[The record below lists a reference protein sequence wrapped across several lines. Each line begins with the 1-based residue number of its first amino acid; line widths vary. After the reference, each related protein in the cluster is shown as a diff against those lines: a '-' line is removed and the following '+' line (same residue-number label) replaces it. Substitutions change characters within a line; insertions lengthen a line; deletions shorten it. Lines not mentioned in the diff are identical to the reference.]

1 MISKILWLPINVL
14 QLLLILLWTIF
25 CGIFGMLFA
34 LATNPTYS
42 HRIMGYYI
50 FSPVILAISMVRVK
64 ETGLENILDVP
75 AIYAANHAS
84 QLDIP
89 IMCTRVNRPMFFIAK
104 IELKKVP
111 ILSQYIKVV
120 GMILVDRKN
129 RERAMASMRTAIQ
142 DIQGGKSIAA
152 FPEGT
157 RTKTGELLP
166 FKKGVF
172 TIAKEGRIPI
182 VPIALIGSAQALA
195 SGSFFLRPAS
205 VELRVLPA
213 LNSEEFFNMSIEEM
227 ANHTRS
233 LIQQE
238 IEKG

>member
-1 MISKILWLPINVL
+1 MISKVLWFPINIL
-14 QLLLILLWTIF
+14 QLLLLMVWTIF
-25 CGIFGMLFA
+25 CGIFGMIFA
-34 LATNPTYS
+34 LVTNPTYS

-50 FSPVILAISMVRVK
+50 FSPMILAISMVRVK
-64 ETGLENILDVP
+64 AKGLNNILNEP

-89 IMCTRVNRPMFFIAK
+89 IMCTRVNRPMFFIGK
-104 IELKKVP
+104 IELKKIP
-111 ILSQYIKVV
+111 ILSQYMKIV
-120 GMILVDRKN
+120 GMIFVDRKN

-182 VPIALIGSAQALA
+182 VPIAVIGSAKALA
-195 SGSFFLRPAS
+195 SGSFFLRPAT
-205 VELRVLPA
+205 VEIRILPA
-213 LNSEEFFNMSIEEM
+213 LKGDDFFNMSIEEM
-227 ANHTRS
+227 ANHTRA

>member
-1 MISKILWLPINVL
+1 
-14 QLLLILLWTIF
+14 
-25 CGIFGMLFA
+25 
-34 LATNPTYS
+34 
-42 HRIMGYYI
+42 MGYYI
-50 FSPVILAISMVRVK
+50 FSPMTLAISMVRVK
-64 ETGLENILDVP
+64 AKGLENILDEP

-89 IMCTRVNRPMFFIAK
+89 IICTRINRPLFFIGK
-104 IELKKVP
+104 VELKKIP
-111 ILSQYIKVV
+111 ILSQYMKIV
-120 GMILVDRKN
+120 GMIFVDRKN

-182 VPIALIGSAQALA
+182 VPIAVIGSAKALA
-195 SGSFFLRPAS
+195 SGSFFLRPAT
-205 VELRVLPA
+205 VEIRILPA
-213 LNSEEFFNMSIEEM
+213 LKGDDFFNMSIEEM
-227 ANHTRS
+227 ANHTRN

-238 IEKG
+238 IEKS

>member
-1 MISKILWLPINVL
+1 MISRILWLPINIIQLVL
-14 QLLLILLWTIF
+14 VFIWTML
-25 CGIFGMLFA
+25 CGIFGMVFA
-34 LATNPTYS
+34 LVTNPTYS

-50 FSPVILAISMVRVK
+50 FSPGILAISLVRVK
-64 ETGLENILDVP
+64 AKGLDNVLEEP
-75 AIYAANHAS
+75 AIYASNHAS

-89 IMCTRVNRPMFFIAK
+89 VICTRINRPMFFIGK
-104 IELKKVP
+104 VELKKIPV
-111 ILSQYIKVV
+111 LGQYMKIV
-120 GMILVDRKN
+120 GMIFVDRKN
-129 RERAMASMRTAIQ
+129 RERAMAIMRSAIQ

-182 VPIALIGSAQALA
+182 VPIAVIGSAKALA
-195 SGSFFLRPAS
+195 SGSFSMRPAT
-205 VELRVLPA
+205 VELRILPA
-213 LNSEEFFNMSIEEM
+213 LKGDDFFNLSIEEM
-227 ANHTRS
+227 ANHTRN

>member
-1 MISKILWLPINVL
+1 MISKVLWFPVNVL
-14 QLLLILLWTIF
+14 QLLLILIWTIF
-25 CGIFGMLFA
+25 CGLFGMVFA

-64 ETGLENILDVP
+64 AKGLENVLNEP

-89 IMCTRVNRPMFFIAK
+89 IICTSINRPMFFIGK
-104 IELKKVP
+104 VELKKIP
-111 ILSQYIKVV
+111 ILSQYMKIV
-120 GMILVDRKN
+120 GMIFVDRKN

-172 TIAKEGRIPI
+172 TISKEGRIPI
-182 VPIALIGSAQALA
+182 VPIAVIGSAKALA
-195 SGSFFLRPAS
+195 SGSFFMRPAT
-205 VELRVLPA
+205 VQLRILPA
-213 LNSEEFFNMSIEEM
+213 LKSDEFFNMSIEEM

>member
-1 MISKILWLPINVL
+1 MISKMLWFPINVL
-14 QLLLILLWTIF
+14 QLVLILVWIIF

-64 ETGLENILDVP
+64 VSGLNNILDEP

-104 IELKKVP
+104 IELQKIP

-120 GMILVDRKN
+120 GMILVDRMN

-172 TIAKEGRIPI
+172 TISKEGRIPI
-182 VPIALIGSAQALA
+182 VPIALIGSAKALA
-195 SGSFFLRPAS
+195 SGSFFLRPAT
-205 VELRVLPA
+205 VEIRILPA
-213 LNSEEFFNMSIEEM
+213 LNNDEFFNMSIEEM

>member
-1 MISKILWLPINVL
+1 MISKVLWFPINIL
-14 QLLLILLWTIF
+14 QLVLLLVWTMF
-25 CGIFGMLFA
+25 CGIFGMVFA
-34 LATNPTYS
+34 LVTNPKYS

-50 FSPVILAISMVRVK
+50 FSPMILAISMVRVK
-64 ETGLENILDVP
+64 AKGLDNVLDEP

-89 IMCTRVNRPMFFIAK
+89 IICTRVNRPMFFIGK
-104 IELKKVP
+104 IELKKIP
-111 ILSQYIKVV
+111 ILSQYMKIV
-120 GMILVDRKN
+120 GMIFVDRKN

-182 VPIALIGSAQALA
+182 VPIAVIGSAKALA
-195 SGSFFLRPAS
+195 SGSFFLRPAT
-205 VELRVLPA
+205 VEVRVLPA
-213 LNSEEFFNMSIEEM
+213 LKDDAFFNMSIEEM

>member
-1 MISKILWLPINVL
+1 M
-14 QLLLILLWTIF
+14 
-25 CGIFGMLFA
+25 
-34 LATNPTYS
+34 
-42 HRIMGYYI
+42 
-50 FSPVILAISMVRVK
+50 ILAISMVRVK
-64 ETGLENILDVP
+64 AKGLNNILDEP

-89 IMCTRVNRPMFFIAK
+89 IICTRVNRPMFFIGK
-104 IELKKVP
+104 IELKKIP
-111 ILSQYIKVV
+111 ILSQYMKIV
-120 GMILVDRKN
+120 GMIFVDRKN

-182 VPIALIGSAQALA
+182 VPIAVIGSAKALA

-205 VELRVLPA
+205 VEIRILPA
-213 LNSEEFFNMSIEEM
+213 LKGEQFFNMSIEEM

>member
-1 MISKILWLPINVL
+1 MISKVLWFPINIL
-14 QLLLILLWTIF
+14 QLLLLMVWTIF
-25 CGIFGMLFA
+25 CGIFGMVFA
-34 LATNPTYS
+34 LSTNPTYS

-50 FSPVILAISMVRVK
+50 FSPMILAISMVRVK
-64 ETGLENILDVP
+64 AKGLENVLDEP

-89 IMCTRVNRPMFFIAK
+89 IICARINRPLFFIGK
-104 IELKKVP
+104 VELKKIP
-111 ILSQYIKVV
+111 ILSQYMKIV
-120 GMILVDRKN
+120 GMIFVDRKN
-129 RERAMASMRTAIQ
+129 RERAMASMRTAIH

-172 TIAKEGRIPI
+172 TISKEGRIPI
-182 VPIALIGSAQALA
+182 VPIAVIGSAKALA
-195 SGSFFLRPAS
+195 SGSFFLRPAT
-205 VELRVLPA
+205 VEIRILPA
-213 LNSEEFFNMSIEEM
+213 LKGDDFFNMSIEEM
-227 ANHTRS
+227 ANHTRN

-238 IEKG
+238 IEKS

>member
-1 MISKILWLPINVL
+1 MISKVLWFPINIL
-14 QLLLILLWTIF
+14 QLLLLLVWTIF
-25 CGIFGMLFA
+25 CGIFGMVFA
-34 LATNPTYS
+34 LVTNPTYS

-50 FSPVILAISMVRVK
+50 FSPMILAISMVRVK
-64 ETGLENILDVP
+64 AKGLDNVLDEP

-89 IMCTRVNRPMFFIAK
+89 IICTRVNRPMFFIGK
-104 IELKKVP
+104 IELKKIP
-111 ILSQYIKVV
+111 ILSQYMKIV
-120 GMILVDRKN
+120 GMIFVDRKN

-166 FKKGVF
+166 FKKGIF

-182 VPIALIGSAQALA
+182 VPIAVIGSAKALA
-195 SGSFFLRPAS
+195 SGSFFLRPAT
-205 VELRVLPA
+205 VEIRILPA
-213 LNSEEFFNMSIEEM
+213 LNDDDFFNMSIEEM

>member
-1 MISKILWLPINVL
+1 MISRILWLPINIIQLVL
-14 QLLLILLWTIF
+14 VFIWTML
-25 CGIFGMLFA
+25 CGIFGMVFA
-34 LATNPTYS
+34 LVTNPTYS

-50 FSPVILAISMVRVK
+50 FSPGILAISLVRVK
-64 ETGLENILDVP
+64 AKGLDNVLEEP
-75 AIYAANHAS
+75 AIYASNHAS

-89 IMCTRVNRPMFFIAK
+89 VISTRINRPMFFIGK
-104 IELKKVP
+104 VELKKIPV
-111 ILSQYIKVV
+111 LGQYMKIV
-120 GMILVDRKN
+120 GMIFVDRKN

-166 FKKGVF
+166 FKKGIF
-172 TIAKEGRIPI
+172 TISKEGRIPI
-182 VPIALIGSAQALA
+182 VPIAVIGSAKALA
-195 SGSFFLRPAS
+195 SGSFSMRPAT
-205 VELRVLPA
+205 VELRILPA
-213 LNSEEFFNMSIEEM
+213 LKDDDFFNLSIEEM
-227 ANHTRS
+227 ANYTRN

>member
-1 MISKILWLPINVL
+1 MISKVLWFPINVL
-14 QLLLILLWTIF
+14 QLLLILIWTIF

-64 ETGLENILDVP
+64 ATGQNNILDVP

-166 FKKGVF
+166 FKKGIF

-182 VPIALIGSAQALA
+182 VPIAIVGSAKALA
-195 SGSFFLRPAS
+195 SGSFFIRPAT
-205 VELRVLPA
+205 VELRILPA
-213 LNSEEFFNMSIEEM
+213 LNSDEFFNMSIEEM
-227 ANHTRS
+227 ADYTRS

>member
-1 MISKILWLPINVL
+1 MISKVLWFPINIL
-14 QLLLILLWTIF
+14 QLLLLLVWTIF
-25 CGIFGMLFA
+25 CGIFGMIFA
-34 LATNPTYS
+34 LVTNPTYS

-50 FSPVILAISMVRVK
+50 FSPMILAISLVRVK
-64 ETGLENILDVP
+64 AKGLANVLDEP

-89 IMCTRVNRPMFFIAK
+89 IICTRINRPMFFIGK
-104 IELKKVP
+104 IELKKIP
-111 ILSQYIKVV
+111 ILSQYMKIV
-120 GMILVDRKN
+120 GMIFVDRKN

-182 VPIALIGSAQALA
+182 VPIAVIGSAKALA
-195 SGSFFLRPAS
+195 SGSFFLRPAT
-205 VELRVLPA
+205 VEIRILPA
-213 LNSEEFFNMSIEEM
+213 LKGDDFFNMSIEDM
-227 ANHTRS
+227 ANHTRA

>member
-1 MISKILWLPINVL
+1 MILKVLWFPINIL
-14 QLLLILLWTIF
+14 QLLLLMVWTIF
-25 CGIFGMLFA
+25 CGIFGMIFA
-34 LATNPTYS
+34 LVTNPTYS

-50 FSPVILAISMVRVK
+50 FSPMILAISMVRVK
-64 ETGLENILDVP
+64 AKGLNNILNEP

-89 IMCTRVNRPMFFIAK
+89 IICTRVNRPMFFIGK
-104 IELKKVP
+104 IELKKIP
-111 ILSQYIKVV
+111 ILSQYMKIV
-120 GMILVDRKN
+120 GMIFVDRKN

-166 FKKGVF
+166 FKRGVF

-182 VPIALIGSAQALA
+182 VPIAVIGSAKALA
-195 SGSFFLRPAS
+195 SGSFFLRPAT
-205 VELRVLPA
+205 VEIRILPA
-213 LNSEEFFNMSIEEM
+213 LKGDDFFNMSIEEM
-227 ANHTRS
+227 ANHTRA

>member
-166 FKKGVF
+166 FKKGIF

-182 VPIALIGSAQALA
+182 VPIAIVGSAKALA
-195 SGSFFLRPAS
+195 SGSFFIRPAT
-205 VELRVLPA
+205 VELRILPA
-213 LNSEEFFNMSIEEM
+213 LNSDEFFNMSIEEM

>member
-1 MISKILWLPINVL
+1 
-14 QLLLILLWTIF
+14 
-25 CGIFGMLFA
+25 
-34 LATNPTYS
+34 
-42 HRIMGYYI
+42 
-50 FSPVILAISMVRVK
+50 MVRVK
-64 ETGLENILDVP
+64 AKGLENVLDEP

-89 IMCTRVNRPMFFIAK
+89 IICTRVNRPMFFIGK
-104 IELKKVP
+104 IELKKIP
-111 ILSQYIKVV
+111 ILSQYMKIV
-120 GMILVDRKN
+120 GMIFVDRKN

-157 RTKTGELLP
+157 RTKTGDLLP

-182 VPIALIGSAQALA
+182 VPIAVIGSAKALA
-195 SGSFFLRPAS
+195 SGSFFMRPAN
-205 VELRVLPA
+205 VELRILPA

-233 LIQQE
+233 LIQHE

>member
-1 MISKILWLPINVL
+1 MISKVLWFPINVL
-14 QLLLILLWTIF
+14 QLLLILVWTIF

-50 FSPVILAISMVRVK
+50 FSPVILAISIVRVK
-64 ETGLENILDVP
+64 ASGLNNILDEP

-166 FKKGVF
+166 FKKGIF

-182 VPIALIGSAQALA
+182 VPIAIVGSAKALA
-195 SGSFFLRPAS
+195 SGSFFIRPAT
-205 VELRVLPA
+205 VELRILPA
-213 LNSEEFFNMSIEEM
+213 LNSDEFFNMSIEEM

>member
-1 MISKILWLPINVL
+1 MISKVLWFPINIL
-14 QLLLILLWTIF
+14 QLLLLLVWTMF
-25 CGIFGMLFA
+25 CGIFGMVFA
-34 LATNPTYS
+34 LVTNPTYS

-50 FSPVILAISMVRVK
+50 FSPMILAISLVRVK
-64 ETGLENILDVP
+64 AKGLANVLDEP
-75 AIYAANHAS
+75 AMYAANHAS

-89 IMCTRVNRPMFFIAK
+89 IICTRIKRPLFFMGK
-104 IELKKVP
+104 IELKKIP
-111 ILSQYIKVV
+111 ILSQYMKIV
-120 GMILVDRKN
+120 GMIFVDRKN

-182 VPIALIGSAQALA
+182 VPIAVIGSAKALA
-195 SGSFFLRPAS
+195 SGSFFLRPAT
-205 VELRVLPA
+205 VEIRILPA
-213 LNSEEFFNMSIEEM
+213 LNGDDFFNMSIEEM
-227 ANHTRS
+227 ANHTRA

-238 IEKG
+238 IEKA

>member
-1 MISKILWLPINVL
+1 MISKVLWLPINIL
-14 QLLLILLWTIF
+14 QLLLVFVWTMF
-25 CGIFGMLFA
+25 CGVFGIFFA
-34 LATNPTYS
+34 LITNPTYA

-50 FSPVILAISMVRVK
+50 FSPMILAISMVRVK
-64 ETGLENILDVP
+64 AKGLNNILNEP
-75 AIYAANHAS
+75 AIYVANHAS

-89 IMCTRVNRPMFFIAK
+89 IICAQVNRPMFFIGK

-111 ILSQYIKVV
+111 VLGQYMKIV
-120 GMILVDRKN
+120 GMIFVDRKN

-172 TIAKEGRIPI
+172 TISKEGQIPI
-182 VPIALIGSAQALA
+182 VPIAVIGSARALA
-195 SGSFFLRPAS
+195 SGSFFMRPAV
-205 VELRVLPA
+205 VEVRILPA
-213 LNSEEFFNMSIEEM
+213 LKGDDFFKLSIEEM
-227 ANHTRS
+227 ANQTRL

-238 IEKG
+238 IEKS

>member
-14 QLLLILLWTIF
+14 QLVLILIWTIF

-64 ETGLENILDVP
+64 ASGLNNILDEP

-166 FKKGVF
+166 FKKGIF

-182 VPIALIGSAQALA
+182 VPIAIVGSSKALA
-195 SGSFFLRPAS
+195 SGSFFIRPAT
-205 VELRVLPA
+205 VELRILPA
-213 LNSEEFFNMSIEEM
+213 LNSGEFFNMSIEEM

-233 LIQQE
+233 LIQKE

>member
-14 QLLLILLWTIF
+14 QLVLILIWTIF

-64 ETGLENILDVP
+64 ASGLNNILDEP

-166 FKKGVF
+166 FKKGIF

-182 VPIALIGSAQALA
+182 VPIAIVGSSKALA
-195 SGSFFLRPAS
+195 SGSFFIRPAT
-205 VELRVLPA
+205 VELRILPA
-213 LNSEEFFNMSIEEM
+213 LNSDEFFNMSIEEM

-233 LIQQE
+233 LIQKE

>member
-1 MISKILWLPINVL
+1 MISKVLWFPINVL
-14 QLLLILLWTIF
+14 QLVLILVWTIF

-64 ETGLENILDVP
+64 ASGLNNILDEP

-104 IELKKVP
+104 IELQKIP

-166 FKKGVF
+166 FKKGIF
-172 TIAKEGRIPI
+172 TISKEGRIPI
-182 VPIALIGSAQALA
+182 VPIALIGSAKALA

-205 VELRVLPA
+205 VELRVVPA

>member
-1 MISKILWLPINVL
+1 MISKVLWFPINVL
-14 QLLLILLWTIF
+14 QLVLILVWTIF

-50 FSPVILAISMVRVK
+50 FSPVILAIAMVRVK
-64 ETGLENILDVP
+64 ASGLNNILDEP

-166 FKKGVF
+166 FKKGIF
-172 TIAKEGRIPI
+172 TISKEGRIPI
-182 VPIALIGSAQALA
+182 VPIALIGSAKALA

>member
-1 MISKILWLPINVL
+1 MISKVLWFPINIL
-14 QLLLILLWTIF
+14 QLLFLLVWTVF
-25 CGIFGMLFA
+25 CGIFGMVFA
-34 LATNPTYS
+34 LVTNPTYS

-64 ETGLENILDVP
+64 AKGVDNVLDEP

-89 IMCTRVNRPMFFIAK
+89 IICKRVNRPLFFIGK
-104 IELKKVP
+104 IELKKIP
-111 ILSQYIKVV
+111 ILSQYMKIV
-120 GMILVDRKN
+120 GMIFVDRKN
-129 RERAMASMRTAIQ
+129 RERAMANMRTAIQ

-182 VPIALIGSAQALA
+182 VPIAVIGSAKALA
-195 SGSFFLRPAS
+195 SGSFFLRPAT
-205 VELRVLPA
+205 VELRILPA
-213 LNSEEFFNMSIEEM
+213 LKGDDFFNLSIEEM

>member
-1 MISKILWLPINVL
+1 MISKVLWFPINML
-14 QLLLILLWTIF
+14 QLLLVLLWTIF
-25 CGIFGMLFA
+25 CGLFGMVFA

-64 ETGLENILDVP
+64 TRGLENILDEP
-75 AIYAANHAS
+75 AIYASNHAS

-89 IMCTRVNRPMFFIAK
+89 IICTRVNRPMFFIGK
-104 IELKKVP
+104 IELKKIPV
-111 ILSQYIKVV
+111 LSQYMKIV
-120 GMILVDRKN
+120 GMIFVDRKN

-172 TIAKEGRIPI
+172 TISKEGRIPI
-182 VPIALIGSAQALA
+182 VPIAVIGSAKALA
-195 SGSFFLRPAS
+195 SGSFCMRPAS
-205 VELRVLPA
+205 VELRILPA
-213 LNSEEFFNMSIEEM
+213 LKGDDFFNMSIEDM
-227 ANHTRS
+227 ARHTRY

>member
-1 MISKILWLPINVL
+1 M
-14 QLLLILLWTIF
+14 
-25 CGIFGMLFA
+25 
-34 LATNPTYS
+34 
-42 HRIMGYYI
+42 
-50 FSPVILAISMVRVK
+50 ILAISMVRVK
-64 ETGLENILDVP
+64 AKGLDNVLDEP

-89 IMCTRVNRPMFFIAK
+89 IICTRVNRPMFFIGK
-104 IELKKVP
+104 IELKKIPV
-111 ILSQYIKVV
+111 LSQYMKIV
-120 GMILVDRKN
+120 GMIFVDRKN

-182 VPIALIGSAQALA
+182 VPIAVIGSAKALA
-195 SGSFFLRPAS
+195 SGSFFLRPAT
-205 VELRVLPA
+205 VELRILPA
-213 LNSEEFFNMSIEEM
+213 LKGDDFFNMSIEEM

>member
-1 MISKILWLPINVL
+1 MISKILRLPINVL

-50 FSPVILAISMVRVK
+50 FSPVILAIAMVRVK
-64 ETGLENILDVP
+64 ASGLNNILDEP

-166 FKKGVF
+166 FKKGIF

-182 VPIALIGSAQALA
+182 VPIAIVGSSKALA
-195 SGSFFLRPAS
+195 SGSFFIRPAT
-205 VELRVLPA
+205 VELRILPA
-213 LNSEEFFNMSIEEM
+213 LNSDEFFNMSIEEM

>member
-1 MISKILWLPINVL
+1 MISKVLWFPINVL
-14 QLLLILLWTIF
+14 QLLLILVWTIF
-25 CGIFGMLFA
+25 CGIFGILFA

-64 ETGLENILDVP
+64 ASGLNNILDEP
-75 AIYAANHAS
+75 AIYSANHAS

-129 RERAMASMRTAIQ
+129 RERAMAIMRTAIQ

-166 FKKGVF
+166 FKKGIF

-182 VPIALIGSAQALA
+182 VPIAIVGSAKALA
-195 SGSFFLRPAS
+195 SGSFFIRPAT
-205 VELRVLPA
+205 VELRILPA
-213 LNSEEFFNMSIEEM
+213 LNSDEFFNMSIEEM

>member
-1 MISKILWLPINVL
+1 MISKVLWFPINIL
-14 QLLLILLWTIF
+14 QLILLIVWTMF
-25 CGIFGMLFA
+25 CGIFGMIFA
-34 LATNPTYS
+34 LVTNPTYS

-50 FSPVILAISMVRVK
+50 FSPMILAISMVRVK
-64 ETGLENILDVP
+64 AKGLENVLDEP

-89 IMCTRVNRPMFFIAK
+89 MICTRINRPLFFIGK
-104 IELKKVP
+104 IELKKIP
-111 ILSQYIKVV
+111 ILSQYMKIV
-120 GMILVDRKN
+120 GMIFVDRKN

-142 DIQGGKSIAA
+142 DIKGGKSIAA

-182 VPIALIGSAQALA
+182 VPIAVIGSAKALA
-195 SGSFFLRPAS
+195 SGSFSLRPAT
-205 VELRVLPA
+205 VEVRVLPA
-213 LNSEEFFNMSIEEM
+213 LKDDTFFNMSIEEM
-227 ANHTRS
+227 ANHTRA
-233 LIQQE
+233 LIQEE

>member
-1 MISKILWLPINVL
+1 MISKILWFPINMV
-14 QLLLILLWTIF
+14 QLLLLLVWTLF
-25 CGIFGMLFA
+25 SGLLGMA
-34 LATNPTYS
+34 LALITNPVFS

-50 FSPVILAISMVRVK
+50 FSPGVLAISLVRVRVS
-64 ETGLENILDVP
+64 GLENILDEP

-89 IMCTRVNRPMFFIAK
+89 IICTKINRPLFFIGK

-111 ILSQYIKVV
+111 ILGQYMKTV
-120 GMILVDRKN
+120 GMIFVDRKN

-172 TIAKEGRIPI
+172 TISKEGKIPI
-182 VPIALIGSAQALA
+182 VPIAVVGSAKALA
-195 SGSFFLRPAS
+195 SGSFFLRPAK
-205 VELRVLPA
+205 VELRILPE
-213 LNSEEFFNMSIEEM
+213 LKGESFFQMEIEEM
-227 ANHTRS
+227 ANYTRS

>member
-1 MISKILWLPINVL
+1 MISKVLWFPINML
-14 QLLLILLWTIF
+14 QLQLILVWTIF

-50 FSPVILAISMVRVK
+50 FSPVILAIAMVRVK
-64 ETGLENILDVP
+64 ASGLNNILDEP

-166 FKKGVF
+166 FKKGIF

-182 VPIALIGSAQALA
+182 VPIAIVGSAKALA
-195 SGSFFLRPAS
+195 SGSFFIRPAT
-205 VELRVLPA
+205 VELRILPA
-213 LNSEEFFNMSIEEM
+213 LNSDEFFNMSIEEM

>member
-1 MISKILWLPINVL
+1 MISKVLWFPINVL
-14 QLLLILLWTIF
+14 QLLLILIWTIF

-64 ETGLENILDVP
+64 ATGQNNILDVP

-89 IMCTRVNRPMFFIAK
+89 IMCTRVNRPMFFIGK

-111 ILSQYIKVV
+111 VLSQYIKVV

-172 TIAKEGRIPI
+172 TISKEGRIPI
-182 VPIALIGSAQALA
+182 VPIAVIGSAKALA
-195 SGSFFLRPAS
+195 SGSFFMRPAI
-205 VELRVLPA
+205 VELRILPA
-213 LNSEEFFNMSIEEM
+213 LNSDEFFNMSIEEM
-227 ANHTRS
+227 ADHTRS

>member
-1 MISKILWLPINVL
+1 MISKILWLPINLL
-14 QLLLILLWTIF
+14 QLVLILIWTIF

-64 ETGLENILDVP
+64 ASGLNNILDEP

-166 FKKGVF
+166 FKKGIF
-172 TIAKEGRIPI
+172 TIANEGRIPI
-182 VPIALIGSAQALA
+182 VPIAIVGSSKALA
-195 SGSFFLRPAS
+195 SGSFFIRPAT
-205 VELRVLPA
+205 VELRILPA
-213 LNSEEFFNMSIEEM
+213 LNSDEFFNMSIEEM

-233 LIQQE
+233 LIQKE

>member
-1 MISKILWLPINVL
+1 MIKKVLWFPINML
-14 QLLLILLWTIF
+14 QLLLVIVWTLF
-25 CGIFGMLFA
+25 CGLFGMVFA
-34 LATNPTYS
+34 LLTNPTYS

-50 FSPVILAISMVRVK
+50 FSPMILAISMVRVK
-64 ETGLENILDVP
+64 AMGLENILNEP
-75 AIYAANHAS
+75 AIYASNHAS

-89 IMCTRVNRPMFFIAK
+89 IICTRVNRPMFFIGK
-104 IELKKVP
+104 IELKKIPV
-111 ILSQYIKVV
+111 LSQYMKIV
-120 GMILVDRKN
+120 GMIFVDRKN
-129 RERAMASMRTAIQ
+129 RERAMASMRTAIL

-172 TIAKEGRIPI
+172 TISKEGRIPI
-182 VPIALIGSAQALA
+182 VPIAVIGSAKALA
-195 SGSFFLRPAS
+195 SGSFFMRPAT
-205 VELRVLPA
+205 VELRILPA
-213 LNSEEFFNMSIEEM
+213 LNSEEFFNMSVEEM

>member
-1 MISKILWLPINVL
+1 MISKILWLPINIL
-14 QLLLILLWTIF
+14 QLLLVLIWTIF
-25 CGIFGMLFA
+25 CGLFGMVFA

-50 FSPVILAISMVRVK
+50 FSPMILAISMVRVK
-64 ETGLENILDVP
+64 AQGLGNVLDEP

-89 IMCTRVNRPMFFIAK
+89 IICTRVNRPLFFIGK
-104 IELKKVP
+104 IELNKVP

-129 RERAMASMRTAIQ
+129 RERAMASMRTAIL
-142 DIQGGKSIAA
+142 DIKGGKSIAA

-172 TIAKEGRIPI
+172 TISKEGRIPI
-182 VPIALIGSAQALA
+182 VPIAVIGSAKALA
-195 SGSFFLRPAS
+195 SGSFFMRPAT
-205 VELRVLPA
+205 VELRILPA
-213 LNSEEFFNMSIEEM
+213 LNTEEFFNMSIEEM

>member
-1 MISKILWLPINVL
+1 MISKVLWFPINVL
-14 QLLLILLWTIF
+14 QLVLILVWTIF

-64 ETGLENILDVP
+64 ASGLNNILDEP

-104 IELKKVP
+104 IELQKIP

-166 FKKGVF
+166 FKKGIF
-172 TIAKEGRIPI
+172 TISKEGKIPI
-182 VPIALIGSAQALA
+182 VPIALIGSAKALA

>member
-1 MISKILWLPINVL
+1 MISKVLWFPINVL
-14 QLLLILLWTIF
+14 QLLLILVWTIF
-25 CGIFGMLFA
+25 CGIFGILFA

-64 ETGLENILDVP
+64 ASGLNNILDEP

-129 RERAMASMRTAIQ
+129 RERAMAIMRTAIQ

-166 FKKGVF
+166 FKKGIF

-182 VPIALIGSAQALA
+182 VPIAIVGSAKALA
-195 SGSFFLRPAS
+195 SGSFFIRPAT
-205 VELRVLPA
+205 VELRILPA
-213 LNSEEFFNMSIEEM
+213 LNSDEFFNMSIEEM

>member
-1 MISKILWLPINVL
+1 MISKVLWFPINVL
-14 QLLLILLWTIF
+14 QLVLILVWTIF

-50 FSPVILAISMVRVK
+50 FSPVILAISMIRVK
-64 ETGLENILDVP
+64 ASGLNNILDEP

-104 IELKKVP
+104 IELQKIP

-182 VPIALIGSAQALA
+182 VPIALIGSAKALA

>member
-1 MISKILWLPINVL
+1 MISKILWLPINIL
-14 QLLLILLWTIF
+14 QLVLVFAWTMF
-25 CGIFGMLFA
+25 CGIFGMVFA
-34 LATNPTYS
+34 LLTNPTYS

-64 ETGLENILDVP
+64 AKGLENVLEEP

-89 IMCTRVNRPMFFIAK
+89 IICTRVNRPMFFIGK

-111 ILSQYIKVV
+111 VLGQYMKIV
-120 GMILVDRKN
+120 GMIFVDRKN

-157 RTKTGELLP
+157 RTKTGDLLP

-172 TIAKEGRIPI
+172 TISKEGRIPI
-182 VPIALIGSAQALA
+182 VPIAVIGSAKALA
-195 SGSFFLRPAS
+195 SGSFFMRPAT
-205 VELRVLPA
+205 VELRILPA

-227 ANHTRS
+227 ASHTRN